1 METVQ
6 RGGRVLACVC
16 NQLQN
21 DKAIVSAAVK
31 QKGCSLKFAFKI
43 SRKWRSRGME
53 TFELNDLCTI
63 CI

>member
-1 METVQ
+1 MEIVK
-6 RGGRVLACVC
+6 RGGRVLACVS

-21 DKAIVSAAVK
+21 DREIVSAAVK

-43 SRKWRSRGME
+43 SRKWRSHVME
-53 TFELNDLCTI
+53 TFEQNDFTI